1 MYKTTN
7 YLFAAYLQ
15 TKEGG
20 SSKIKKVEKKKPGRA
35 TFFFDIDDE
44 VAQGL
49 KVAFHDSVCYEFE
62 ETRKKT
68 ISLAYD

>member
-20 SSKIKKVEKKKPGRA
+20 GRKINKVERIKPGRA
-35 TFFFDIDDE
+35 IFFFDIDDE

-49 KVAFHDSVCYEFE
+49 KVKFHESVCYEFE